1 MNSNNRFGKCCNCP
15 ALMSDSRLFT
25 NWETSKTYNY
35 KLGLKLNAESN
46 TEYKNK
52 LLTNPDIELKDNNNI
67 NNDSIKCYKNKM
79 FNDDSTLY
87 HKQFTDNIFNEM
99 SKEII
104 VRPFYSFEYAD
115 Y

>member
-1 MNSNNRFGKCCNCP
+1 MNSNNKFGKCCKCP

-35 KLGLKLNAESN
+35 KLGKKLNTESN

-52 LLTNPDIELKDNNNI
+52 LLTNPDYEIKD
-67 NNDSIKCYKNKM
+67 NNDSIKCYKNKS
-79 FNDDSTLY
+79 FNEDSTLY

-99 SKEII
+99 NKDINVI
-104 VRPFYSFEYAD
+104 PFYSFEYAN